1 MNNLRH
7 IFEEKNVLPLYR
19 SVLTQYVLVLCTY
32 VYLVFLLIYVN
43 IQSYLLQV
51 FWTVLLIS
59 PEHFVAKV
67 CLYFLT

>member
-43 IQSYLLQV
+43 IQSYLLHV
-51 FWTVLLIS
+51 FWTV
-59 PEHFVAKV
+59 
-67 CLYFLT
+67 Y

>member
-19 SVLTQYVLVLCTY
+19 SVLTQYVFVLCTY

-43 IQSYLLQV
+43 IQSYLLHV

-59 PEHFVAKV
+59 PSILLLKFV
-67 CLYFLT
+67 YTF